1 MQSLAMLS
9 LKLLR
14 QFQMQLTMLAFKRM
28 EVVAIPALCDYACL
42 VQMKKRY
49 CNINNINNI

>member
-42 VQMKKRY
+42 VQMKKGTV
-49 CNINNINNI
+49 I